1 MALSLTGTTAT
12 ITVKNII
19 FPNLQ
24 SEGGHV
30 YPFQLLPHQM
40 ERIEDKMDDQGR
52 VFTDGVG
59 KISPMALKQ
68 VS

>member
-1 MALSLTGTTAT
+1 
-12 ITVKNII
+12 VYI
-19 FPNLQ
+19 FPL
-24 SEGGHV
+24 
-30 YPFQLLPHQM
+30 QLLPHQM
-40 ERIEDKMDDQGR
+40 ELIEDKMDVQGR

>member
-1 MALSLTGTTAT
+1 
-12 ITVKNII
+12 
-19 FPNLQ
+19 
-24 SEGGHV
+24 
-30 YPFQLLPHQM
+30 M
-40 ERIEDKMDDQGR
+40 ERIEDKMDDQSR